1 MFHSIL
7 TFDFD
12 LILVSIFG
20 FLGPNGLFLGWGEA
34 HNLYLGRHHKAEKL
48 LFPMLPSFL
57 TFTFYL
63 ILRSFL
69 AFLGPI
75 GLFWKSGGG

>member
-1 MFHSIL
+1 MAILGAEVRLRNCVGVYSHSAK
-7 TFDFD
+7 
-12 LILVSIFG
+12 
-20 FLGPNGLFLGWGEA
+20 LFLDRGKA
-34 HNLYLGRHHKAEKL
+34 HNLYLGGHHKAEKL
-48 LFPMLPSFL
+48 LFPMLPSIL

-75 GLFWKSGGG
+75 GLFWKSRGG